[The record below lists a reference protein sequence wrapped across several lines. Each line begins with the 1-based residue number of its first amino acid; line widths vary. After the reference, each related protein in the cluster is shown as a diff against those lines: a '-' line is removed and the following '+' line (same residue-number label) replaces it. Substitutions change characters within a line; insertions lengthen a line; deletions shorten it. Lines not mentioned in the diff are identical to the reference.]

1 MQRVPMNKRA
11 VLIEE
16 IIPVER
22 ITESEARSPAS
33 SSEKNGG
40 ASTGAGG
47 GMTGGTTGGTAAGTS
62 GGTFLALVSEA
73 LRLCAP
79 ETNRKAWIGRLATE
93 LNMPERTVESWLY
106 GENAPTSENFHAL
119 TRVLGLRFHNLVYA
133 PLGLI
138 AFRSDQAELAKDAS
152 VVKAALMLA
161 SHIEGC
167 MADFRAASGTREN
180 AKNAS
185 GRANGK

>member
-1 MQRVPMNKRA
+1 MQRVAMNKRA

-40 ASTGAGG
+40 
-47 GMTGGTTGGTAAGTS
+47 TTGGTS

-119 TRVLGLRFHNLVYA
+119 TRVLGLRFHNLVYG
-133 PLGLI
+133 PLGLT

-161 SHIEGC
+161 SQIETC

-180 AKNAS
+180 AKNVS
-185 GRANGK
+185 GRGNGK

>member
-1 MQRVPMNKRA
+1 MQRVAMNKRP
-11 VLIEE
+11 VRIEE

-22 ITESEARSPAS
+22 ITESEARSPAA

-40 ASTGAGG
+40 TAGGATGGTAGGPSTGAG
-47 GMTGGTTGGTAAGTS
+47 

-119 TRVLGLRFHNLVYA
+119 TRVLGLRFHNLVYG

-138 AFRSDQAELAKDAS
+138 GFRSDQAELAKDAG

-161 SHIEGC
+161 SQIETC
-167 MADFRAASGTREN
+167 VADFR
-180 AKNAS
+180 KAS

>member
-40 ASTGAGG
+40 TA
-47 GMTGGTTGGTAAGTS
+47 GGTTGGTAAGTP

-161 SHIEGC
+161 SQIEGC

-180 AKNAS
+180 AKNVS

>member
-1 MQRVPMNKRA
+1 MNKRA

-40 ASTGAGG
+40 ASAGAV
-47 GMTGGTTGGTAAGTS
+47 GGTG
-62 GGTFLALVSEA
+62 GGTFLTLVSEA

-119 TRVLGLRFHNLVYA
+119 TRVLGLRFHNLVYG
-133 PLGLI
+133 PLGLT
-138 AFRSDQAELAKDAS
+138 AFRSDQAELAKDAA
-152 VVKAALMLA
+152 VVKAALSLA
-161 SHIEGC
+161 SQIETC
-167 MADFRAASGTREN
+167 MADFRKTSGQ
-180 AKNAS
+180 
-185 GRANGK
+185 ANGK